1 MNDRRVVVVIERD
14 AEVRS
19 LLEATLGEAG
29 FEVHCAATG
38 DAGIALVRAKKPDT
52 VTLDLVLPDMG
63 GYEVLRRIREFSHT
77 YILVVTARNDLGT
90 TLRAFDAGAD
100 DYMVKPIRPR
110 ELRVR
115 VDGMLRRPREL
126 TVPPIVTPRE
136 PPLISPRLR
145 ASRPV
150 PRAQPVRASRPAR
163 TEPRPSPRV
172 VPRPQPVPSSSV
184 VAGLPVAQDPSAA
197 KAYEH
202 KGLAIDCAARAA
214 TLGGRALQL
223 TRTEFDLLYILLQR
237 GSGIVTKAE
246 LAGLLGLVKR
256 ESGSPD
262 SPGGGTR
269 DPGRIVET
277 HIGNLRRKLG
287 DDARRPRWLK
297 TVRGAGYTLA

>member
-14 AEVRS
+14 EEVR
-19 LLEATLGEAG
+19 LLLRATLGEAG

-38 DAGIALVRAKKPDT
+38 ESGLALVRAKQPDT

-77 YILVVTARNDLGT
+77 YILVVTARRD
-90 TLRAFDAGAD
+90 LRATLKAFNAGAD

-126 TVPPIVTPRE
+126 TIPPILTPRE
-136 PPLISPRLR
+136 PPLVSPRLR
-145 ASRPV
+145 AS
-150 PRAQPVRASRPAR
+150 
-163 TEPRPSPRV
+163 
-172 VPRPQPVPSSSV
+172 
-184 VAGLPVAQDPSAA
+184 A

-202 KGLAIDCAARAA
+202 KGLAINAATRAA
-214 TLGGRALQL
+214 TLGGEALQL

-237 GSGIVTKAE
+237 GSGVVTKAE
-246 LAGLLGLVKR
+246 LVALLGLVKR
-256 ESGSPD
+256 EASAGDGGASG
-262 SPGGGTR
+262 GGAAGTR

-287 DDARRPRWLK
+287 DDARQPRWLR

>member
-19 LLEATLGEAG
+19 LLGATLGEAG

-38 DAGIALVRAKKPDT
+38 DAGIALVRAKQPDT

-136 PPLISPRLR
+136 PPLVSPRLR

-150 PRAQPVRASRPAR
+150 PRAQPVPQ
-163 TEPRPSPRV
+163 
-172 VPRPQPVPSSSV
+172 PQPVRASPVPGPQPVRASSV
-184 VAGLPVAQDPSAA
+184 VAALPGVKDPSAA

-223 TRTEFDLLYILLQR
+223 TRTEFDLLHILLQR

-256 ESGSPD
+256 EAGSPD

-277 HIGNLRRKLG
+277 HVGNLRRKLG